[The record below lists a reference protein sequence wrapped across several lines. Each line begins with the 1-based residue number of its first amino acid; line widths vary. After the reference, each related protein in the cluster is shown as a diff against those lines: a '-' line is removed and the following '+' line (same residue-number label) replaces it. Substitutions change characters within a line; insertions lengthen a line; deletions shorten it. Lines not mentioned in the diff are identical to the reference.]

1 MRNCFATERP
11 DRRLFLCGSRR
22 RDRACPTVLAMAEV
36 KPVFVRAMVNFDAKD
51 AKQLSF
57 KQGDSLR
64 LISSTDV
71 KWWEVELNGK
81 TGLVPATHVQKIGS
95 MWTVAIDAASHG

>member
-1 MRNCFATERP
+1 
-11 DRRLFLCGSRR
+11 
-22 RDRACPTVLAMAEV
+22 MAEE
-36 KPVFVRAMVNFDAKD
+36 KPVFVRAMVNFEAKD

-64 LISSTDV
+64 LISATDV

-95 MWTVAIDAASHG
+95 TWTVTIDTVTWLMCTS